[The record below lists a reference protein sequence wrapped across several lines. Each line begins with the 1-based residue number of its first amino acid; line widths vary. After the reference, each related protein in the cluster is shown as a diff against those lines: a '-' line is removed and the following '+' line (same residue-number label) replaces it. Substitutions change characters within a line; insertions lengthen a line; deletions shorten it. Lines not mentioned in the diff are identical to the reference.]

1 MARSLSD
8 WLALREPA
16 DVAAR
21 SAALAHAVL
30 GALGPH
36 QPLRIL
42 DLATGT
48 GSNVRYLIDRL
59 PSSQSW
65 LLVDRDPDL
74 LAEVPARMASWAGSL
89 GYDFRDV
96 DGGHL
101 LRSDRTEC
109 RIETRCLDL
118 GSLDHPDIFAG
129 RHLVTASALLDL
141 VSERWLRQLAELC
154 GRSGAAVL
162 FALTYT
168 GASHCAPLE
177 PEDDMIRELMNRHQR
192 NDKGFAP
199 AAGPEATECAARC
212 FEQAGYRVQRRG
224 SDWVLTPDARGLQTE
239 LMEGWAQA
247 ATEIAPQQST
257 WIQDWL
263 TRRLI
268 HIARGRSHVTVG
280 HEDLVAWPHS

>member
-1 MARSLSD
+1 MASSLSE

-16 DVAAR
+16 DLGAR
-21 SAALAHAVL
+21 SPALAHAVR
-30 GALGPH
+30 GALAPH
-36 QPLRIL
+36 RPLRIL

-89 GYDFRDV
+89 GYDFRQV

-101 LRSDRTEC
+101 LRRGRTEC
-109 RIETRCLDL
+109 RIETRRLDL
-118 GSLDHPDIFAG
+118 SSLDYPDIFAG

-141 VSERWLRQLAELC
+141 VSGRWLRQLAELC

-168 GASHCAPLE
+168 GVSSCFPLE
-177 PEDDMIRELMNRHQR
+177 PEDDMIRDLMNRHQR

-199 AAGPEATECAARC
+199 AAGPEAVQCAARC
-212 FEQAGYRVQRRG
+212 FDQAGYRVQRRG
-224 SDWVLTPDARGLQTE
+224 SDWVLTPDARELQTE

-247 ATEIAPQQST
+247 ASEIAPQQST
-257 WIQDWL
+257 WIQGWL

-268 HIARGRSHVTVG
+268 HIADGRSCVTVG
-280 HEDLVAWPHS
+280 HEDLVAWPL